1 MTKGANSKQLDMTR
15 FAPGMYFA
23 YLNYNGHREL
33 VHKIVKVDE

>member
-1 MTKGANSKQLDMTR
+1 MNKGANSKQLDMSK

-23 YLNYNGHREL
+23 YVNYNGHREL